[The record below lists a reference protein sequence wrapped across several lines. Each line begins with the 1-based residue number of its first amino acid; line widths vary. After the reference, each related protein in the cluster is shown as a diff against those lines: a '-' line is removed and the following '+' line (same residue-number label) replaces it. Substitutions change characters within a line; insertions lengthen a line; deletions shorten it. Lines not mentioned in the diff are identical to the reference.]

1 MKKKDYYGLEMA
13 LKVDVNNNIIPQEL
27 LDWRRVISWNPFE
40 NLFVTYEEAEQKKVW
55 KEKGINRQQERYLL
69 YR

>member
-1 MKKKDYYGLEMA
+1 MKKREYYGLEMA

-40 NLFVTYEEAEQKKVW
+40 NLFASFEEAEQKKVW
-55 KEKGINRQQERYLL
+55 KEKMCDDFY
-69 YR
+69 YRVVKLD